1 MNNMAKIIKK
11 QETANRLAHILGK
24 GIQHKGF
31 GWEKPKNIWFFA
43 RLALPL
49 ASPKVGG
56 GSVIQAK
63 TSSFAWYYARLA
75 LPLASPKVGGGSVIQ
90 AKTSSF
96 AWYYARLALPLS
108 QIIKRT

>member
-1 MNNMAKIIKK
+1 MAKIIKK
-11 QETANRLAHILGK
+11 WQTANRLAHILGIR
-24 GIQHKGF
+24 IQHKGF
-31 GWEKPKNIWFFA
+31 GSEKPNILWFFA

-49 ASPKVGG
+49 ASPK
-56 GSVIQAK
+56 A
-63 TSSFAWYYARLA
+63 
-75 LPLASPKVGGGSVIQ
+75 GGGSVIQ